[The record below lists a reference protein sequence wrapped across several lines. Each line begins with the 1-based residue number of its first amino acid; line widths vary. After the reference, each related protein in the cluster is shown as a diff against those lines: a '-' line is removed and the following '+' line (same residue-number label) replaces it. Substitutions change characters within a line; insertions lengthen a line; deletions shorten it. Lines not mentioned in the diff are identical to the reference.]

1 MKTLADGNEVTA
13 RSYYFLLDWNE
24 HDEKKFMFNTFNK
37 MRLCDL
43 TLPEYKKLWMTA
55 TTNELKLFDS

>member
-24 HDEKKFMFNTFNK
+24 RNSWIFIAESFGKE
-37 MRLCDL
+37 RLCNL
-43 TLPEYKKLWMTA
+43 TLPEYKKLWMAA
-55 TTNELKLFDS
+55 TTNELKSMGL

>member
-24 HDEKKFMFNTFNK
+24 HDEWKVMYNSFGK

-43 TLPEYKKLWMTA
+43 TLPEYKKLWMAA
-55 TTNELKLFDS
+55 TINETKLFDL

>member
-24 HDEKKFMFNTFNK
+24 QNKHELMFNSFGK
-37 MRLCDL
+37 SRLCDL
-43 TLPEYKKLWMTA
+43 TLPEYKKLWMAA
-55 TTNELKLFDS
+55 TTNELKSMEL